1 MVIKILVVVA
11 VVVLV
16 FLVIVAFQ
24 PSKFRVER
32 SVAIIAP
39 AATIFPQI
47 NDLRQAAVWSPWLKM
62 DPNVKVVYEG
72 PPAGVGASSN
82 WAGNSQI
89 GEGRQTIVEIHS
101 DELVRIK
108 LEFFKP
114 MKGVSTADFTLKPDG
129 GQTVVTW
136 SIYGDNSFL
145 AKAFCLFVHHDKMIG
160 EPFEKGLADLKALV
174 ERGAST
180 R

>member
-82 WAGNSQI
+82 WAPI
-89 GEGRQTIVEIHS
+89 GWSGEHTRPACRLGRLARAI
-101 DELVRIK
+101 R
-108 LEFFKP
+108 
-114 MKGVSTADFTLKPDG
+114 TAL
-129 GQTVVTW
+129 
-136 SIYGDNSFL
+136 
-145 AKAFCLFVHHDKMIG
+145 G
-160 EPFEKGLADLKALV
+160 ETPRAARGTRALPGPA
-174 ERGAST
+174 ET
-180 R
+180 DPLH